1 MLNLNRGVR
10 LTALGPD
17 VVLLTAPSRARV
29 QTESAWLTL
38 AEQSVV
44 DLALQGLSSR
54 AIAEARC
61 CSPSTVANQLASAYA
76 KLKISGRRELRARLG
91 RE

>member
-1 MLNLNRGVR
+1 VLNLDVGVR
-10 LTALGPD
+10 LTSLGPD
-17 VVLLTAPSRARV
+17 VVLLTVPSRAPTA
-29 QTESAWLTL
+29 TEHAWLTS
-38 AEQSVV
+38 AERSVV
-44 DLALQGLSSR
+44 ALALRGLSSR
-54 AIAEARC
+54 AIAEARG